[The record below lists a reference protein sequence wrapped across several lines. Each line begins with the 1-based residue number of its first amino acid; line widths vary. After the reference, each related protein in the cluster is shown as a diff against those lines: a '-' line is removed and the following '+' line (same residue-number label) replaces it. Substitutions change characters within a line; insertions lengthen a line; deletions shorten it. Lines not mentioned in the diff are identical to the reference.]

1 MNFQIEKPALVRAL
15 TVVSSVIK
23 RSVLSEMDCVKITAS
38 KADNLVLLAA
48 TGLDTWSIESVHE
61 VKVEADGTCL
71 INARTLKELLNSF
84 QGEEL
89 AISAKGKEVV
99 LRSDEQGA
107 VRLAAMDPAVF
118 PVAPTIG
125 NRQHLIADFAP
136 LARLKNA
143 LPDNDSRLNIFGVL
157 ITYTADGLVCYAS
170 NGKVAGRVI
179 IAPEG
184 KTDRQIFLPAT
195 NVLQVAALGRVA
207 VTQEGNWIFF
217 ESPSNTTAVKGLSI
231 EPAPFHKMFEMMS
244 QDASA
249 KCDREDL
256 LAKLASAHC
265 LRKADERYVNVTLK
279 QEMDG
284 ISILVN
290 NSAGSFSSTTIC
302 KMDGN
307 CGNWNSAIFPTD
319 NLLEYLNSS
328 KNDIVKIHF
337 GDPKSAI
344 RLSDGQCDFLVMPM
358 RPS

>member
-1 MNFQIEKPALVRAL
+1 MNFQIKKSALVRAL

-48 TGLDTWSIESVHE
+48 TGLDAWSIESVHE

-89 AISAKGKEVV
+89 AVSAQGKEVA
-99 LRSDEQGA
+99 LKSDEQGA

-125 NRQHLIADFAP
+125 NRQHLVANFAP

-143 LPDNDSRLNIFGVL
+143 LPDNDLRMNIFGVL
-157 ITYTADGLVCYAS
+157 ITHTPDGLVCYAS

-179 IAPEG
+179 IEPEG
-184 KTDRQIFLPAT
+184 KTDRPVFLPAT
-195 NVLQVAALGRVA
+195 NVMQVAALGRVA
-207 VTQEGNWIFF
+207 ITQEGNWIFF
-217 ESPSNTTAVKGLSI
+217 ESPTNTTAVKGMSV
-231 EPAPFHKMFEMMS
+231 EPAPFQKMFEMMS

-265 LRKADERYVNVTLK
+265 LRKSDERYTNVTLT
-279 QEMDG
+279 QGEG
-284 ISILVN
+284 GVGILVN
-290 NSAGSFSSTTIC
+290 NSAGSFGSTTFC
-302 KMDGN
+302 KTDGN
-307 CGNWNSAIFPTD
+307 WGNWNQAIFPTD

-344 RLSDGQCDFLVMPM
+344 KLSDGQCDFLVMPM
-358 RPS
+358 RPA